1 MNNKQIPLNPTTTD
15 GNPSVVVV
23 EQDLSST
30 GTETKPRRNGNPGVP
45 TVRKVMMRTLK
56 TAVFVFFVFYFLPVQ
71 IASNRETVSRLQ
83 NVNLWLLLLGLAL
96 ELSAL
101 LAYSQLTRAALAEA
115 APKLTTVF
123 RVQLATKAVTNVVP
137 GGSAAGPALGYRL
150 FILAGVDSTAAG
162 FGLAAAGI
170 GSALVL
176 NLLLFV
182 ALLVSIPLSGVNP
195 GYVTAALVAV
205 FVLAALFIII
215 IAFLR
220 GADTAERLVASL
232 ARHFSFLKPDRVGA
246 LIQRVAH
253 RITELTKDPALL
265 RRLVFWALMNWILD
279 AMALWVFLRAFDLSL
294 RPELV
299 LVAFCV
305 ANVSV
310 AIPLT
315 PGGIGVFETVVIPLL
330 GAGLAA
336 TYGVS
341 SYRLAAYW
349 LPIPLGAATYF
360 SLRAG
365 PWKLSRTDELSR
377 LRDEAASVLA
387 TGESVFDWTD
397 RITEDAIN
405 DRISAAA
412 EAAAAK
418 GDVVIRADRAE
429 PGSVRS
435 GEVAPPN
442 SAPRP
447 SNVERRF

>member
-1 MNNKQIPLNPTTTD
+1 V
-15 GNPSVVVV
+15 SV
-23 EQDLSST
+23 S
-30 GTETKPRRNGNPGVP
+30 PGVTPKP
-45 TVRKVMMRTLK
+45 TVRKIMMRTLK
-56 TAVFVFFVFYFLPVQ
+56 TAVIVFVFFYVLPVQ
-71 IASNRETVSRLQ
+71 IARNRETVSRLQ
-83 NVNLWLLLLGLAL
+83 NVNVWLLLLGLVFEVA
-96 ELSAL
+96 AL

-150 FILAGVDSTAAG
+150 FILAGVEPTAAG

-170 GSALVL
+170 GSAVVL

-195 GYVTAALVAV
+195 GYVTAALLAV
-205 FVLAALFIII
+205 FVLAAFFTVVV
-215 IAFLR
+215 AFLR
-220 GADTAERLVASL
+220 GADTAERIVASL
-232 ARHFSFLKPDRVGA
+232 ARHFSFLKPDRIGA
-246 LIQRVAH
+246 LFRRVAQ
-253 RITELTKDPALL
+253 RITELTKDRALL
-265 RRLVFWALMNWILD
+265 RRLVFWALMNWLLD
-279 AMALWVFLRAFDLSL
+279 AVALWIFLRAFDLSL

-315 PGGIGVFETVVIPLL
+315 PGGIGVFETVVFSFLA
-330 GAGLAA
+330 AGLTAS
-336 TYGVS
+336 YGVN
-341 SYRLAAYW
+341 SYRMAAYW
-349 LPIPLGAATYF
+349 LPIPLGAAAYF

-377 LRDEAASVLA
+377 LRDEAGSVLA
-387 TGESVFDWTD
+387 TGENVFDWTD
-397 RITEDAIN
+397 RITEDAVN

-412 EAAAAK
+412 EAAAER
-418 GDVVIRADRAE
+418 GQVVIMADRAE

-435 GEVAPPN
+435 REVAPPT

-447 SNVERRF
+447 SSGERKP

>member
-1 MNNKQIPLNPTTTD
+1 VANNQVPLSTTAD
-15 GNPSVVVV
+15 AEASVVVASAP
-23 EQDLSST
+23 ERTAGKST
-30 GTETKPRRNGNPGVP
+30 GKTATP
-45 TVRKVMMRTLK
+45 TVRKIMMRTLK
-56 TAVFVFFVFYFLPVQ
+56 IAVIVFFFFYVLPVQ
-71 IASNRETVSRLQ
+71 IARNRETVNRLQ
-83 NVNLWLLLLGLAL
+83 NVNLWLLLLGLAF
-96 ELSAL
+96 ELAAL
-101 LAYSQLTRAALAEA
+101 LAYSQLTRAALAGA
-115 APKLTTVF
+115 APKLSTVF

-170 GSALVL
+170 GSAVVL

-195 GYVTAALVAV
+195 GYVTAALVAI
-205 FVLAALFIII
+205 FVLAAFFTVV

-220 GADTAERLVASL
+220 GADTAERIVASL
-232 ARHFSFLKPDRVGA
+232 ARHFSFLKPDRIGA
-246 LIQRVAH
+246 LIRRVAE
-253 RITELTKDPALL
+253 RITELTKDRALL
-265 RRLVFWALMNWILD
+265 RRLVFWALMNWLLD
-279 AMALWVFLRAFDLSL
+279 AVALWIFLRAFDLSL

-315 PGGIGVFETVVIPLL
+315 PGGIGVFETVVIPFL

-377 LRDEAASVLA
+377 LRDEAGSVLA

-397 RITEDAIN
+397 RITEDAAN
-405 DRISAAA
+405 DRIYSAA
-412 EAAAAK
+412 EAAADK
-418 GDVVIRADRAE
+418 GHVVIMADRAE

-435 GEVAPPN
+435 RDVAPPN

-447 SNVERRF
+447 SAPERKS

>member
-1 MNNKQIPLNPTTTD
+1 
-15 GNPSVVVV
+15 
-23 EQDLSST
+23 
-30 GTETKPRRNGNPGVP
+30 
-45 TVRKVMMRTLK
+45 MMRTLK
-56 TAVFVFFVFYFLPVQ
+56 IAVIVFFFFYVLPVQ
-71 IASNRETVSRLQ
+71 IARNRETVSRLQ
-83 NVNLWLLLLGLAL
+83 NVNVWLLVLGLGF
-96 ELSAL
+96 ELAAL
-101 LAYSQLTRAALAEA
+101 LAYSQLTRAALAGA
-115 APKLTTVF
+115 APKLSTVF

-150 FILAGVDSTAAG
+150 FMLAGVDSTAAG

-170 GSALVL
+170 GSAVVL

-195 GYVTAALVAV
+195 GYVTAALVAI
-205 FVLAALFIII
+205 FVLAAFFTVV

-220 GADTAERLVASL
+220 GADTAERIVASL
-232 ARHFSFLKPDRVGA
+232 ARHFSFLKPDRIGA
-246 LIQRVAH
+246 LIRRVAE
-253 RITELTKDPALL
+253 RITELTKDRALL
-265 RRLVFWALMNWILD
+265 RRLVFWALMNWLLD
-279 AMALWVFLRAFDLSL
+279 AVALWIFLRAFDLSL

-315 PGGIGVFETVVIPLL
+315 PGGIGVFETVAIPFL
-330 GAGLAA
+330 GAGL
-336 TYGVS
+336 T
-341 SYRLAAYW
+341 AAYW

-377 LRDEAASVLA
+377 LRDEAGSVLA

-397 RITEDAIN
+397 RITEGAAK
-405 DRISAAA
+405 DRISSAA
-412 EAAAAK
+412 EAAADR
-418 GDVVIRADRAE
+418 GHVVIRADRAE

-435 GEVAPPN
+435 REVSPPT

-447 SNVERRF
+447 SSADRKS